1 LTIKNENDDSYPNT
15 HRPSTGTDVNLI
27 VDEDKEDLLDDAQEQ
42 EFRGWI
48 DKNEVFFM
56 TRFFPAAE
64 KYLKITE
71 LVNKSL

>member
-1 LTIKNENDDSYPNT
+1 
-15 HRPSTGTDVNLI
+15 VNLI

-42 EFRGWI
+42 EFRSWI

-56 TRFFPAAE
+56 TKFFPAAE